1 MVEKFIREIELL
13 KKKEGVLVRLANQ
26 LSSYFIW
33 KNNGS
38 IADCHMDTIKKILKE
53 YYELS
58 YEEND
63 GE

>member
-13 KKKEGVLVRLANQ
+13 KKKENLLIRLTNQ

-38 IADCHMDTIKKILKE
+38 IADCHIDTIEKILEE
-53 YYELS
+53 YYELLN
-58 YEEND
+58 EEND
-63 GE
+63 GK